1 MCTITLVGMYVRTSL
16 GGGYVCTYPGG
27 ARMYAIMLD
36 GSMLV
41 MMLVAIYVRMSV
53 RKCKY
58 LTRYRYI
65 VRCIVR

>member
-1 MCTITLVGMYVRTSL
+1 
-16 GGGYVCTYPGG
+16 
-27 ARMYAIMLD
+27 MYAIMLD